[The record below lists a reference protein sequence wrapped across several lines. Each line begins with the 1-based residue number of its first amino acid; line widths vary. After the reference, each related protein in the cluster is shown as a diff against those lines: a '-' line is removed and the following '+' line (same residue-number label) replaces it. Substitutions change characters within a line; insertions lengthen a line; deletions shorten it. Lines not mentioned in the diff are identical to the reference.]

1 MFVAAEY
8 APPST
13 DTFTVDTVLDTLD
26 EVPDTETVGFVN
38 NCLLVGDV
46 IDTVGGG
53 GFDACTAIDV
63 ANCNTRFCPWS
74 ATHIVPDGSNAMPR
88 GAHRKFGVAVGPPWP
103 DVKSGCPTTTDA
115 ALPFVNGALYS
126 STLFGLPSTTQRLPD
141 GSNDIPI
148 GRLSRVCDVAG
159 PLFVKS
165 DWPITVYASS
175 PFVNGALNSITLL
188 LLLSVSQRLPDGSNV
203 MPPGSFSLHSDREL
217 LQPPKSA

>member
-53 GFDACTAIDV
+53 GFDASTAIDV

-74 ATHIVPDGSNAMPR
+74 ATHIVPDGSNEIR
-88 GAHRKFGVAVGPPWP
+88 IGAYRHV
-103 DVKSGCPTTTDA
+103 
-115 ALPFVNGALYS
+115 
-126 STLFGLPSTTQRLPD
+126 
-141 GSNDIPI
+141 
-148 GRLSRVCDVAG
+148 
-159 PLFVKS
+159 
-165 DWPITVYASS
+165 
-175 PFVNGALNSITLL
+175 
-188 LLLSVSQRLPDGSNV
+188 
-203 MPPGSFSLHSDREL
+203 
-217 LQPPKSA
+217 